1 MDLITPGSGL
11 IFWQL
16 FGFLGLLFILIKFAW
31 KPMLSALE
39 ERESSIENSLKAAE
53 SARNEM
59 ANLKADN
66 EKLLAEARLER
77 DTILKKAQEVSVKMI
92 EEAKNEAAKVAAQQI
107 ENAKAVIETEKKAAL
122 AEVKTQVAFL
132 TLEVTEKLLRKNL
145 SEDKAQKAY
154 FQYPTPDIKSSVQ
167 LIAPIIPFDITFK
180 IDGIQGFRYGDVL
193 TFDVLPQK
201 YRFNTVFSI
210 VGVNHQVSQDS
221 TWTTEVRCIMR
232 PKVG

>member
-31 KPMLSALE
+31 KPMLAALE
-39 ERESSIENSLKAAE
+39 ERESSIENALKAAE

-77 DTILKKAQEVSVKMI
+77 DVILKKAQEASVKMI
-92 EEAKNEAAKVAAQQI
+92 DDAKNEALKVTAQQI

-122 AEVKTQVAFL
+122 TEVKNQVAIL
-132 TLEVTEKLLRKNL
+132 TLEVAEKLLRRNL
-145 SEDKAQKAY
+145 TDEKAQKALVDE
-154 FQYPTPDIKSSVQ
+154 FIKDIK
-167 LIAPIIPFDITFK
+167 L
-180 IDGIQGFRYGDVL
+180 
-193 TFDVLPQK
+193 
-201 YRFNTVFSI
+201 N
-210 VGVNHQVSQDS
+210 
-221 TWTTEVRCIMR
+221 
-232 PKVG
+232 